1 MTVLS
6 SVMQCY
12 FLLRSL
18 ISHVTKMLNPTD
30 LVLPVVHETLVKRGK
45 MARSLHHH
53 IGLLL
58 VTLEAGHEVE
68 GSRILSVPLVSQVVL
83 VYYRRRTGSTWLNI
97 FFGISEHFL
106 VARRSFSPGI
116 VLRTSGITLCMT
128 RTSRTHSFAHF
139 SNVLQ
144 LEFSYRRNK
153 ARSRQDSH
161 LATTDRLDSLASYT
175 RPKKATCPCPSPSS
189 EKWSC
194 GEWRCCEVG

>member
-12 FLLRSL
+12 SLLRSL

-58 VTLEAGHEVE
+58 VTLEAGYEVE

-83 VYYRRRTGSTWLNI
+83 VCYKRRAEPTFNI

-106 VARRSFSPGI
+106 VARHSLSPGI
-116 VLRTSGITLCMT
+116 VLGTTGITLCITKT
-128 RTSRTHSFAHF
+128 RRTHSFTHA

-144 LEFSYRRNK
+144 FDLV
-153 ARSRQDSH
+153 
-161 LATTDRLDSLASYT
+161 LL
-175 RPKKATCPCPSPSS
+175 
-189 EKWSC
+189 
-194 GEWRCCEVG
+194 

>member
-12 FLLRSL
+12 SLLRSL

-30 LVLPVVHETLVKRGK
+30 LVLPVVNETLVKRGK

-83 VYYRRRTGSTWLNI
+83 VCYKRRAEPTFNI
-97 FFGISEHFL
+97 LFGISVHFL

-116 VLRTSGITLCMT
+116 VLRTSGITLSMT

-189 EKWSC
+189 ERWSC